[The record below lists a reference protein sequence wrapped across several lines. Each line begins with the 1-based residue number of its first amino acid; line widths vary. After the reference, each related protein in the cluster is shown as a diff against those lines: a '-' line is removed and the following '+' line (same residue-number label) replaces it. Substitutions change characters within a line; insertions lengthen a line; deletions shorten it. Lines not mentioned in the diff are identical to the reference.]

1 MVGVAAVGDVLP
13 DGLHVGADEDVGGA
27 GDVDAESG
35 VGVGDGEGVGLCR
48 TVVGE
53 GDEAEVGVRWYGTGN
68 GICEGG

>member
-1 MVGVAAVGDVLP
+1 
-13 DGLHVGADEDVGGA
+13 VGAGA